1 MRRAGMETKVYIDTN
16 IFVYAVIHHPRYGDA
31 CSRILRDMGRRF
43 EAHGSHMVA
52 LELLGSL
59 AKIDPGIAR
68 RAVKLYLALD
78 MLIHGIDEEI
88 LHMASLINETIN
100 IGHDS
105 IHAAIMIA
113 NEIPAIIT
121 NDLDDWRKL
130 ASKYRRVRE
139 ALEKEGYTVD
149 LEDIEI
155 VSPGNYDD
163 WAGRL

>member
-1 MRRAGMETKVYIDTN
+1 MRTKAYIDTN
-16 IFVYAVIHHPRYGDA
+16 IFVYAVIRHPRYGDT
-31 CSRILRDMGRRF
+31 CSRVLRDLGRRF

-59 AKIDPGIAR
+59 AKINTSIAR
-68 RAVKLYLALD
+68 RAVRLYLALD
-78 MLIHGIDEEI
+78 MPIHTINEEI
-88 LHMASLINETIN
+88 LHMASLINKTIN
-100 IGHDS
+100 IGYDS

-121 NDLDDWRKL
+121 NDLDDWPKL
-130 ASKYRRVRE
+130 ASRYRRVRE
-139 ALEKEGYTVD
+139 TLEKEGYTVD

-155 VSPGNYDD
+155 VSPDTYGD